1 MVHSR
6 ALEQH
11 SGRRRQAPA
20 IATPSGAPR
29 LHKLQDDGKHGDIN
43 LSDAERQG
51 QERT

>member
-11 SGRRRQAPA
+11 
-20 IATPSGAPR
+20 SGAPR
-29 LHKLQDDGKHGDIN
+29 LHKLQDDGKHGGIN